1 MELEMDLL
9 LSIILFRKDSSYKC
23 QLFTEVCAPSY
34 KFKLKLTDLKD
45 SYLKSTEKL
54 VKDERM

>member
-1 MELEMDLL
+1 MDLL
-9 LSIILFRKDSSYKC
+9 LSIILFGKDSSYKC

-45 SYLKSTEKL
+45 SCLKSTEKL